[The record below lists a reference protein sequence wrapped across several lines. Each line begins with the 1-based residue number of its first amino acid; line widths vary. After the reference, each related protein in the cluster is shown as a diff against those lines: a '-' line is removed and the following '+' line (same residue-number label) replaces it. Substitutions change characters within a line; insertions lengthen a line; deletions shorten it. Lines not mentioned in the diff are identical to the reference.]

1 MDAKKDRSAYK
12 LDFAKSHYKRIPL
25 DVRIEE
31 YEGLKDHVSKTGET
45 INGALRRAIREM
57 IEQDTQA
64 P

>member
-1 MDAKKDRSAYK
+1 MPPMLTTSGIF
-12 LDFAKSHYKRIPL
+12 LFQI